1 MNNNTETTQETSGL
15 KSYLSPVGVWAL
27 SFGCAVGWGAFVMP
41 GTTFLPVAGPLGTA
55 LGMFLGAVIMLI
67 IGINY
72 HYLMKRYP
80 DAGGTLTYVTKTFGY
95 DHGFLSAWFLV
106 LVYVA
111 IVWANATALV
121 LIARNL
127 LGKVFQ
133 FGFHYTLLGYDVYFG
148 EILISVFAIILF
160 GLLCIYGKSFAAIL
174 QSIMAVI
181 LCLGILTCFVFVV
194 AGHRGGAA
202 GLYPLFAPNGRNPL
216 SQIMGILVLAP
227 WAFVGFESV
236 SHSAEE
242 LKFPVAKT
250 IKPIIFALLA
260 SMAAYV
266 LLSLT
271 AVSVLPDGF
280 SSWPEYLNRLDSLEG
295 LEGLPVFYAVHS
307 VMGRAGIYILGITLL
322 SALITG
328 LIGHYL
334 AASRLVYSMA
344 KDDILPRQ
352 LGELNK
358 NGVPQKALMLLIG
371 LSIIVP
377 FLGRTAIGWI
387 VDVTTIGATIAYGYT
402 SAAAHY
408 EARKEGNGRI
418 KKTGILGIIFA
429 LGFFVYFMMSTTKE
443 LSTESYLIL
452 AVWSILGFFYF
463 RYVFKKDTKRRF
475 GQSTV
480 VWLGLLF
487 LIFFTS
493 LMWIR
498 NATDDMTQH
507 VVKNISNFYEEKL
520 PELRGDHAEEAEEF
534 VESQMDEA
542 NRLLTRNSIIQMLII
557 IAALAIM
564 FSIFTNMR
572 RREREMEIEKVKAEE
587 NSRAKSTFLSNM
599 SHDIRTPMNAII
611 GYINLS
617 KREDMTIEDFREYMG
632 KIESS
637 SQHLL
642 ALINDVLEMSRI
654 ESGKMELEL
663 IETDLKKTFVDIK
676 DMFSTQMET
685 KQIDFSVNTSNVSEP
700 YVYCDKN
707 RLNRVLLNLI
717 SNAYKFT
724 PEGGTISVNVSQE
737 KEEEGF
743 CTYKIKVADS
753 GIGMSPEF
761 AAKVFEAFERENNST
776 VSGIQGTGLGMA
788 ITKSIVDLM
797 GGTIE
802 VNTALNR
809 GTEFVVTLSFELQK
823 DRKHTD
829 DKEQAQGKEVREIVS
844 DFSRMRLLLAEDMV
858 INREI
863 AVMLLGNLGFKTET
877 AENGKEAV
885 EKVMAADPGYYDAVL
900 MDIQMPVMDG
910 YEAAKAIRAL
920 EDKEKAGIPIVAM
933 TANAFSEDVKKAQSV
948 GMNAHIAKPIDVN
961 AMVNTLHDI
970 LG

>member
-133 FGFHYTLLGYDVYFG
+133 FGFHYTLLSYDVYFG

-160 GLLCIYGKSFAAIL
+160 ALLCIYGKSFAAIL

-202 GLYPLFAPNGRNPL
+202 GLYPLFAPNGLNPL

-271 AVSVLPDGF
+271 AVSVLPEGF
-280 SSWPEYLNRLDSLEG
+280 SSWPEYLKELDSLEG

-334 AASRLVYSMA
+334 AVSRLVYSMA

-358 NGVPQKALMLLIG
+358 NGVPQKALMLLMG
-371 LSIIVP
+371 LSVIVP

-387 VDVTTIGATIAYGYT
+387 VDVTTIGATRAYGYT
-402 SAAAHY
+402 SAAALH

-617 KREDMTIEDFREYMG
+617 KREDMTLKDFREYMG

-761 AAKVFEAFERENNST
+761 AAKVFEAFERESNST